1 MKVKPTNQRKRIVHT
16 DAIDVQSIDH
26 TFSPSSPSS
35 YHITQELGQDYL
47 LDIDHF
53 GSDLLFGVLLGAGGV
68 TGFGVDESDEAESL
82 PLFGLFVGREDDF
95 LDGAELLEMRLH
107 VFLGGVQ
114 GHAAH
119 EDLTD
124 LLLLRDL
131 FRVNLLAFDWMEEGE
146 ERKRKERK

>member
-1 MKVKPTNQRKRIVHT
+1 M
-16 DAIDVQSIDH
+16 
-26 TFSPSSPSS
+26 
-35 YHITQELGQDYL
+35 
-47 LDIDHF
+47 
-53 GSDLLFGVLLGAGGV
+53 FGVLLGAGGV
-68 TGFGVDESDEAESL
+68 TGFGIDESDEAEPF

-114 GHAAH
+114 SHAAH

-131 FRVNLLAFDWMEEGE
+131 FRVDLFAFDWREEGE
-146 ERKRKERK
+146 GEEVEGKTILLRRTNTSLIFLFSLPHVHIAS